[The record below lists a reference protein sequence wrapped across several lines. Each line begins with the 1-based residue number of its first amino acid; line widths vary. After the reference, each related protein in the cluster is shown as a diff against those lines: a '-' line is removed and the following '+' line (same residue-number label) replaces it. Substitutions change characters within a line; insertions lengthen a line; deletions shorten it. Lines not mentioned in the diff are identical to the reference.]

1 MVLLGEAASLPRIA
15 SIALIV
21 AGVVGLRVFSAA

>member
-1 MVLLGEAASLPRIA
+1 MEAYK

-21 AGVVGLRVFSAA
+21 AGVVIGLVVKEKVVDRILQQ